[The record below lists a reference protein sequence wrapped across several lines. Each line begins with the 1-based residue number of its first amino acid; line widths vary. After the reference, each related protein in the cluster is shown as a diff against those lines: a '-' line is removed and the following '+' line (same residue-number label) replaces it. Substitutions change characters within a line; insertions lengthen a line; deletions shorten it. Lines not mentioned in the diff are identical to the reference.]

1 MKVLP
6 RHGQEENLN
15 LQEDKAVKACN
26 SLRGGHLP
34 ASHIGKAGA
43 SPIFQALDRFG
54 PKACNVPLPDC
65 ELVSFARWSIPASA
79 GAD

>member
-26 SLRGGHLP
+26 SLRGGRL
-34 ASHIGKAGA
+34 G
-43 SPIFQALDRFG
+43 DRTG
-54 PKACNVPLPDC
+54 CGCDVHA
-65 ELVSFARWSIPASA
+65 LVSSLTKEA
-79 GAD
+79 GGRRKLIAIRL